1 MIFLLVFRSHPLEE
15 SECLDFKLGSRCLV
29 IVSRFQMYRQPIYPR
44 YIICHIITRN
54 MVFNVLNLKS
64 LIILGMQRPRRPR
77 LFLAGGHY
85 ACGCGEWIF
94 HSIHQADFSCTAAVA
109 NILTERFF
117 SENIEQFYLETSN
130 TGDCYQQRQ
139 HFFTFFLP
147 HRGVLSTS
155 FASVFV
161 CNQETHTIGSSG

>member
-64 LIILGMQRPRRPR
+64 LIILGMQRPRRPL

-94 HSIHQADFSCTAAVA
+94 HSIHQADFSCTAVA
-109 NILTERFF
+109 NILTEHFF

-130 TGDCYQQRQ
+130 TGDCYRQRQ
-139 HFFTFFLP
+139 HFFFLP
-147 HRGVLSTS
+147 HTSVPSTS

-161 CNQETHTIGSSG
+161 CNQETHTFGSSG